1 MNGIYANHVVLSM
14 SGEFPDFVREEEREV
29 LATGEVPAVVV
40 KREIAVLTSSG
51 ASKFAIER

>member
-1 MNGIYANHVVLSM
+1 VLSR